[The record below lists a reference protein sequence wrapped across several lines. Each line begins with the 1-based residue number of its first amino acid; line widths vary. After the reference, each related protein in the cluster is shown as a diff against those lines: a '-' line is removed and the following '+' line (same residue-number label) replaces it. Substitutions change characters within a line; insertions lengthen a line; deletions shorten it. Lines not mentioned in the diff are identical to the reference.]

1 MKRAWSDYQLLCEH
15 LALEGFEITEDR
27 AAADI
32 IVSNTPI
39 KDFRSLPRSAPA
51 KSLCVNPA
59 L

>member
-1 MKRAWSDYQLLCEH
+1 MKRVWTDYPLLSEH
-15 LALEGFEITEDR
+15 LALKEFEITEDR

-32 IVSNTPI
+32 IVSNTPLR
-39 KDFRSLPRSAPA
+39 DFRSLPRSAPA